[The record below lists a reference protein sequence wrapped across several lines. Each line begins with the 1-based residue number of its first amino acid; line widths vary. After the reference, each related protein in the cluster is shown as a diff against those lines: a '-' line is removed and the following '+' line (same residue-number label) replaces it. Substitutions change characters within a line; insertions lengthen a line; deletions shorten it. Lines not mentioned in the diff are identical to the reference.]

1 MAFVKFRIFVTECP
15 LHTKRRG
22 AIGRAVT
29 RIAVVM
35 FRSYFVGNKRSRQ
48 KFLGYLG
55 AYYLA
60 EAGDV
65 ERVAEFWQKID
76 GRLDALD
83 ISFEDRAK
91 AVAAIASRVPRP
103 SKQQLDAAA
112 RHGAKAMVRVE
123 RAMVGVT

>member
-1 MAFVKFRIFVTECP
+1 MAFVKFRTFVSKCP

-22 AIGRAVT
+22 AIGRVVT

-35 FRSYFVGNKRSRQ
+35 FRSYHVGHKKSRQ

-65 ERVAEFWQKID
+65 ARVAEFWQKID
-76 GRLDALD
+76 GRLARLD

-91 AVAAIASRVPRP
+91 AVAKIEHMVPRP
-103 SKQQLDAAA
+103 TRRA
-112 RHGAKAMVRVE
+112 RMVEMPGRSVARAAMVR
-123 RAMVGVT
+123 